1 LLFYFNKFVTQKE
14 LETMNLLN
22 TKKNILCAL
31 LMLFAHNSIQAQNC
45 LGGADIIQG
54 KVGATYLKS
63 MGTNRIVVGGTYNTS
78 YSTNNIM
85 GGDTITARAGDLL
98 TIFAAILDSNLNM
111 VRMFN
116 VIGFNDLGG
125 SFSQTRIFDM
135 HADALGN
142 IYFCGAYAQDT
153 LVS

>member
-1 LLFYFNKFVTQKE
+1 MHFYFNKFVTQKE

-31 LMLFAHNSIQAQNC
+31 LMLFIHNSVQAQNC

-54 KVGATYLKS
+54 KVGNTYLKT

-78 YSTNNIM
+78 YSPNNIM
-85 GGDTITARAGDLL
+85 GGDTVTARAGDLL
-98 TIFAAILDSNLNM
+98 TIFAAVLDSNLNT

-116 VIGFNDLGG
+116 VIGFND
-125 SFSQTRIFDM
+125 
-135 HADALGN
+135 
-142 IYFCGAYAQDT
+142 
-153 LVS
+153 